1 MVQFPNNAA
10 GQQLASH
17 YRERQKD
24 APNSLAITVINKYGT
39 DADNTGLGS
48 LADPEKL
55 KELYRAKVD
64 SKLEGVNP
72 PRAALGGTQSLPKE
86 LQPRFGI
93 GAFPKNEGLE
103 FGDLPPISRAEAGV
117 PEDLRLTGTP
127 GFTPYGPTDTT
138 PTQPGLPPVPEDF
151 NPVVENAEPA
161 EGMTEGQVAA
171 VKGVADVA
179 SALIKAASA
188 RDPEPV
194 SVAPRPKFGKLRQ
207 IKHKPI
213 GPPAQFSARGGTVLG
228 RELFLGG
235 GEVDGPGG
243 PKEDLVPIWASDQE
257 YVVSANGVKRLG
269 NGDHSQGI
277 AALNKINFGGR

>member
-17 YRERQKD
+17 YRERQQD
-24 APNSLAITVINKYGT
+24 VPNSLAITVINKYGT
-39 DADNTGLGS
+39 DADNTGVGA

-64 SKLEGVNP
+64 SKIEGVNP
-72 PRAALGGTQSLPKE
+72 PRAVSGLDIGDFLQKNKGLG
-86 LQPRFGI
+86 
-93 GAFPKNEGLE
+93 
-103 FGDLPPISRAEAGV
+103 FGDLPPISQPEPAGEIF
-117 PEDLRLTGTP
+117 PSGSP
-127 GFTPYGPTDTT
+127 GFTPETPTDTRVT
-138 PTQPGLPPVPEDF
+138 ESLPPVPQEIIDF

-161 EGMTEGQVAA
+161 EGLSAPQTAA
-171 VKGVADVA
+171 IQGVANVA
-179 SALIKAASA
+179 SAIIKAASV
-188 RDPEPV
+188 RDPEPL
-194 SVAPRPKFGKLRQ
+194 SVAPRPKFGKMRQ

-269 NGDHSQGI
+269 EGNHSQGI
-277 AALNKINFGGR
+277 AALNKINFGDR

>member
-207 IKHKPI
+207 IKHKAI

>member
-64 SKLEGVNP
+64 SKLEGGIPRMKKGGNP
-72 PRAALGGTQSLPKE
+72 FGTFGTQYGPPPPDPQTE
-86 LQPRFGI
+86 TVNYLQETNKSQVPDLLAQTEVALNAPSTALEI
-93 GAFPKNEGLE
+93 ENYNEPVDLSKLE
-103 FGDLPPISRAEAGV
+103 TAGPVKYNWEKLGEAG
-117 PEDLRLTGTP
+117 
-127 GFTPYGPTDTT
+127 
-138 PTQPGLPPVPEDF
+138 Q
-151 NPVVENAEPA
+151 
-161 EGMTEGQVAA
+161 QAA
-171 VKGVADVA
+171 IKGVADVA
-179 SALIKAASA
+179 GSLIKAAMA
-188 RDPEPV
+188 KDPEPV

-207 IKHKPI
+207 IKHKAI

>member
-72 PRAALGGTQSLPKE
+72 PRAFSGIDVGKFVREDKGL
-86 LQPRFGI
+86 FGDFSPGPSATPPAEDI
-93 GAFPKNEGLE
+93 RATGSTPAMLEAGSGYTPYTPTGAP
-103 FGDLPPISRAEAGV
+103 DLPP
-117 PEDLRLTGTP
+117 
-127 GFTPYGPTDTT
+127 
-138 PTQPGLPPVPEDF
+138 LPQEF
-151 NPVVENAEPA
+151 QPVVSNAEPA
-161 EGMTEGQVAA
+161 EPAEGLSAPQTAA
-171 VKGVADVA
+171 IQGVANVA
-179 SALIKAASA
+179 SAIIKAASA
-188 RDPEPV
+188 PDPEPV

-207 IKHKPI
+207 IKHKAI

-269 NGDHSQGI
+269 EGNHSQGI
-277 AALNKINFGGR
+277 AALNKINFGDR

>member
-64 SKLEGVNP
+64 SKLEGGIPRMRNGGNP
-72 PRAALGGTQSLPKE
+72 FGTFGTQ
-86 LQPRFGI
+86 
-93 GAFPKNEGLE
+93 
-103 FGDLPPISRAEAGV
+103 
-117 PEDLRLTGTP
+117 
-127 GFTPYGPTDTT
+127 YGPPPPDPQTETVRYLQELNQSKVPGGQVPIEAPTT
-138 PTQPGLPPVPEDF
+138 STLPTAAAVPRDF
-151 NPVVENAEPA
+151 NPVVETAEPA
-161 EGMTEGQVAA
+161 EGLSAPQTAA
-171 VKGVADVA
+171 IQGVANVA
-179 SALIKAASA
+179 SSLIKAAMA
-188 RDPEPV
+188 PDPEPV
-194 SVAPRPKFGKLRQ
+194 SVAPRPKFGKMRQ

-213 GPPAQFSARGGTVLG
+213 GPPSQFSARGGTVLG

-269 NGDHSQGI
+269 EGNHSQGI
-277 AALNKINFGGR
+277 AALNKINFGDR

>member
-17 YRERQKD
+17 YRERQED
-24 APNSLAITVINKYGT
+24 APNSLAITIINKYGS
-39 DADNTGLGS
+39 DPDNTGLGT

-64 SKLEGVNP
+64 SKLEGGVPHMRTGGNP
-72 PRAALGGTQSLPKE
+72 FGTFGTQ
-86 LQPRFGI
+86 
-93 GAFPKNEGLE
+93 
-103 FGDLPPISRAEAGV
+103 
-117 PEDLRLTGTP
+117 
-127 GFTPYGPTDTT
+127 YGPPPPDPQTETVRYLQELNKDQVPDILAQTEVALNAPST
-138 PTQPGLPPVPEDF
+138 ALEIENYNEPVDLSKLESEQPAAAPS
-151 NPVVENAEPA
+151 PA
-161 EGMTEGQVAA
+161 QSAA
-171 VKGVADVA
+171 IQGVANVA
-179 SALIKAASA
+179 SALIKGAMAE
-188 RDPEPV
+188 DPEPV
-194 SVAPRPKFGKLRQ
+194 SVAPRPKFGKMRQ

-213 GPPAQFSARGGTVLG
+213 GPPSQFSARGGTVLG

-269 NGDHSQGI
+269 EGDHSQGI